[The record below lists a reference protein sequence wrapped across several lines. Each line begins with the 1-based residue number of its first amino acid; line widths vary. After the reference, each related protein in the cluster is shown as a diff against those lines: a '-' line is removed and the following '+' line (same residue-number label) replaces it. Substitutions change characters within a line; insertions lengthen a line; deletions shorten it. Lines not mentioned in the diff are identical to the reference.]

1 MKHRNRCICRKILLG
16 RVDVSPMGTLS
27 TAMLLVFLLASGIT
41 VLAMM
46 RVFTNIVEH
55 ETDLHDLRNRIKHLQ
70 FERQLYL
77 ARLHGHIGPEEEGEI
92 EILENDPIEAV
103 ERAED
108 AAAQAVEIIEQA
120 QAA

>member
-1 MKHRNRCICRKILLG
+1 
-16 RVDVSPMGTLS
+16 
-27 TAMLLVFLLASGIT
+27 MLLVFLFASAIT

-55 ETDLHDLRNRIKHLQ
+55 ETDLHDLRNRIKQLQ

-77 ARLHGHIGPEEEGEI
+77 ARLHGHIGDEEEGEI
-92 EILENDPIEAV
+92 EILENDPI
-103 ERAED
+103 
-108 AAAQAVEIIEQA
+108 QAVEQAERAAAATNRELEHA